1 MDAKTPKTKISISD
15 RPVLLVW
22 CHFLEVI
29 RRHDAP
35 TPVVEAVVQLDRALF
50 EWRHDK

>member
-1 MDAKTPKTKISISD
+1 MDAKTPKTKVSISD

-29 RRHDAP
+29 HRHDAP

>member
-1 MDAKTPKTKISISD
+1 
-15 RPVLLVW
+15 
-22 CHFLEVI
+22 VI

-50 EWRHDK
+50 EWRHGK